1 MADHHFLPEIGHQ
14 LQEYHGISRIL
25 RPTHP
30 KYPRLQRLAQPTG
43 TDIRSQRCWVWIA
56 WMILDPKE
64 AVAADRQSRVRL
76 QGETPSRSKRLTAA
90 CRRIR
95 RYFFCWAFKPDNVWW
110 CFNEPKIAVYVFI
123 SMDFLCVY
131 EWRFE
136 PMNQL
141 GHNWHYSHSSHTVYV
156 YFAMLFPVPHTPP
169 YTQSNQKLQARPRRL
184 PHRIWKW
191 AMAFVWI
198 HNYPI
203 YNTKMNRYD
212 NTHTHTHR
220 SPVSSSKLAKLWVS
234 IGFPWTWSTNGGL
247 PYLSSSSNVIKRG
260 NGKSPN

>member
-1 MADHHFLPEIGHQ
+1 
-14 LQEYHGISRIL
+14 
-25 RPTHP
+25 
-30 KYPRLQRLAQPTG
+30 
-43 TDIRSQRCWVWIA
+43 
-56 WMILDPKE
+56 
-64 AVAADRQSRVRL
+64 
-76 QGETPSRSKRLTAA
+76 
-90 CRRIR
+90 
-95 RYFFCWAFKPDNVWW
+95 
-110 CFNEPKIAVYVFI
+110 
-123 SMDFLCVY
+123 MDFLCVY